1 MKLPLPGNLQR
12 LSAYEAKIAT
22 STERT
27 VADTATISELTKYCA
42 SGTVCQMSMKDWIVG
57 EDGIQVNSP
66 CTSGSVFSD
75 EASMTYSGASTNT
88 DSSVSVTYRKSR

>member
-1 MKLPLPGNLQR
+1 MKLALPGNVQR

-22 STERT
+22 STDST
-27 VADTATISELTKYCA
+27 VADTATTSEVTKYWA

-57 EDGIQVNSP
+57 DDGNQVNSP

-75 EASMTYSGASTNT
+75 EASMTYSGAATNT
-88 DSSVSVTYRKSR
+88 DSRVSVTYRKAR